1 MQATSDHSLQ
11 GTEKL
16 GKLRFLCTPEISK
29 EITGHG
35 IGGDD
40 HVVWDKRF
48 PEMVKEAQEAF
59 DKLVAKGYKAMLPG
73 GASVKRFDPEAEE
86 IIMICPA
93 VGG

>member
-1 MQATSDHSLQ
+1 MQTTVL
-11 GTEKL
+11 GG
-16 GKLRFLCTPEISK
+16 GKLTILCNKEISK

-40 HVVWDKRF
+40 NLVWDKRF

-59 DKLVAKGYKAMLPG
+59 DKLVAKGYVAMLPG
-73 GASVKRFDPEAEE
+73 GAPVRKFDPDAEE
-86 IIMICPA
+86 IVMVCPA